1 MVTMKILVHL
11 ILWLICDCVRGFV
24 RNQEFL
30 SVYTQGGGAFTMSV
44 MFRRWKDEDI
54 VRKNQRDEWL
64 ASHDPENYEPDIK
77 IKVY

>member
-1 MVTMKILVHL
+1 MITVKILLRL
-11 ILWLICDCVRGFV
+11 IWWVICDCVRGFM

-30 SVYTQGGGAFTMSV
+30 SSLTESPFYRSD

-54 VRKNQRDEWL
+54 IRKTQRDEWL
-64 ASHDPENYEPDIK
+64 ASQDPENYEPDIK